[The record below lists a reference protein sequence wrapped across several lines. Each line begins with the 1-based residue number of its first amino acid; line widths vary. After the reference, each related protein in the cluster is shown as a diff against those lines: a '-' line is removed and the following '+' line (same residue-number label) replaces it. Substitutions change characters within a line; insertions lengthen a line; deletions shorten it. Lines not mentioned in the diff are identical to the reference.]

1 MAIDNKKYL
10 DMVGLSV
17 YDGLIK
23 QKIASDI
30 LEEAGVTD
38 TKIAKLGESGFVE
51 EYATADGM
59 AVSGV
64 TYYKMFGAGT
74 DEDPH
79 RYEALPYTDASTGIT
94 WQPPTVGSSATGYY
108 VKRQVEELTSGLAKE
123 YVDKRLKAALEGVS
137 TQLPV
142 YYEYV
147 YDEET
152 GTYVP
157 VYEYKLTSDSTAQEG
172 KTYYERKG
180 TGSTSDPY
188 YYVVQT
194 LSIGDSV
201 EGLYERVGQKTTT
214 NPTEEEKKYP
224 VIDSETGEQV
234 TESTTK
240 VDSTTTETII
250 KTIEEN
256 ATISDRE
263 IIDLFA

>member
-10 DMVGLSV
+10 DMTGLST
-17 YDGLIK
+17 YDSLIK
-23 QKIASDI
+23 QKISEDI
-30 LEEAGVTD
+30 KEEASVTD
-38 TKIAKLGESGFVE
+38 TKIAKFGESGFVE
-51 EYATADGM
+51 EYAAADGM
-59 AVSGV
+59 AASGV

-94 WQPPTVGSSATGYY
+94 WQPPTVGSSAVGYY
-108 VKRQVEELTSGLAKE
+108 IKRQVEELVSGLAKE

-152 GTYVP
+152 GTYMP
-157 VYEYKLTSDSTAQEG
+157 VYTYELTSDAIAQEG

-188 YYVVQT
+188 YYVAQT
-194 LSIGDSV
+194 LSVGDSA
-201 EGLYERVGQKTTT
+201 EGLYERTGQKTTT

-224 VIDSETGEQV
+224 VIDSDTGEQV

-240 VDSTTTETII
+240 VDSSTTETII
-250 KTIEEN
+250 KTIEET
-256 ATISDRE
+256 ATISDNE